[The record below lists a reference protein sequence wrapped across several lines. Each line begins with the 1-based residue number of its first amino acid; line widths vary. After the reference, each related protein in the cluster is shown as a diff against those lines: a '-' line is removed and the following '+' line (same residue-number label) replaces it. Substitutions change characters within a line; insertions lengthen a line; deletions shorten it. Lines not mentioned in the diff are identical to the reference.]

1 MEYQKNIDLLDDTTN
16 QPSKIRTRK
25 WIKMNDE
32 SKGRYDNSNIRF
44 KTSMIRSR
52 LCDYSDPYILFK
64 GPIIV
69 RNTAAV
75 ASAVNN
81 TNK

>member
-1 MEYQKNIDLLDDTTN
+1 
-16 QPSKIRTRK
+16 
-25 WIKMNDE
+25 
-32 SKGRYDNSNIRF
+32 
-44 KTSMIRSR
+44 MIRSS
-52 LCDYSDPYILFK
+52 LCDYSDPCILFK

-75 ASAVNN
+75 DSAVNT